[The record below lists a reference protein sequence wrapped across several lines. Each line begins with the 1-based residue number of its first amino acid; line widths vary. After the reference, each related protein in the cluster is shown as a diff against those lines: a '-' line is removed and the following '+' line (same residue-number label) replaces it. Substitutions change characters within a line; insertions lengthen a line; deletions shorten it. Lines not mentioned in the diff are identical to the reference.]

1 MAQKLHYERGHKSG
15 AFQVTIND
23 CQIILAKEGIQ
34 NNEYVLQMAWVMT
47 AQLADVTFSR
57 ES

>member
-1 MAQKLHYERGHKSG
+1 MTL
-15 AFQVTIND
+15 ND
-23 CQIILAKEGIQ
+23 CQIILYQEGIQ
-34 NNEYVLQMAWVMT
+34 NYECGLQMAWVMT

>member
-1 MAQKLHYERGHKSG
+1 M
-15 AFQVTIND
+15 TIND
-23 CQIILAKEGIQ
+23 CQIILYQKGIQ
-34 NNEYVLQMAWVMT
+34 NYAYVLQMAWVMT